1 MEVDYSIVLKN
12 LSDMLDF
19 SGVLALSKVQNI
31 SVSDVIKKGILTN
44 IAQET
49 LPNYKNYEYIISG
62 ITQARMMKG
71 VHSDRNY
78 VPSQIEKLLDLYELE
93 EINKDLLEMSANL
106 VISTFDSVLEN
117 SCKKVKEKY
126 KSVIDD
132 VEFLY
137 INLKLVVKI
146 IAEELRKQDI
156 ELNNITLQYVTDAL
170 KNEKTNIAQEFI
182 NAYIY
187 GNENAVIEAKNNY
200 RNKMEQMLNNYYENL
215 TYNHEHA
222 SLVGE
227 ENQIVKVLGKNF
239 LDSMTSILLVDVR
252 EKIKQKHF
260 IA

>member
-12 LSDMLDF
+12 LSDVLDF

-78 VPSQIEKLLDLYELE
+78 VPSQIEKLLNLYELE
-93 EINKDLLEMSANL
+93 EINKDLLEMSANA
-106 VISTFDSVLEN
+106 
-117 SCKKVKEKY
+117 
-126 KSVIDD
+126 
-132 VEFLY
+132 
-137 INLKLVVKI
+137 VKI

-156 ELNNITLQYVTDAL
+156 ELNNITLHYVTDAL

-200 RNKMEQMLNNYYENL
+200 HNKMEQMLNSYYENL

-252 EKIKQKHF
+252 ETIKQKHF

>member
-12 LSDMLDF
+12 LSDVLDF

-49 LPNYKNYEYIISG
+49 LPNYKNYE

-117 SCKKVKEKY
+117 SGKKLKEKY

-137 INLKLVVKI
+137 INLKLAVKI

-182 NAYIY
+182 NAYVY
-187 GNENAVIEAKNNY
+187 GNESAVIEAKNNY
-200 RNKMEQMLNNYYENL
+200 RNKMEQMLNSYYENL

-252 EKIKQKHF
+252 ETIKQKHF

>member
-12 LSDMLDF
+12 LSDVLDF

-78 VPSQIEKLLDLYELE
+78 VLSQIEKLLNLYELE

-117 SCKKVKEKY
+117 SSKKVKEKY

-137 INLKLVVKI
+137 INLKLAVKI

-156 ELNNITLQYVTDAL
+156 ELNNITLHYVTDAL

-200 RNKMEQMLNNYYENL
+200 HNKMEQMLNSYYENL

-252 EKIKQKHF
+252 ETIKQKHF

>member
-12 LSDMLDF
+12 LSDVLDF
-19 SGVLALSKVQNI
+19 SGVLALSKVKNI

-71 VHSDRNY
+71 VHSGRNY

-106 VISTFDSVLEN
+106 VIYTFDSVLEN
-117 SCKKVKEKY
+117 SSKKVKEKY
-126 KSVIDD
+126 KSVVDD

-137 INLKLVVKI
+137 INLKLAVKI

-187 GNENAVIEAKNNY
+187 GNESAVIEAKNNY
-200 RNKMEQMLNNYYENL
+200 HNKMEQMLNNYYENL

-252 EKIKQKHF
+252 ETIKQKHF

>member
-12 LSDMLDF
+12 LSDVLDF

-106 VISTFDSVLEN
+106 VISTFDSVLE
-117 SCKKVKEKY
+117 EKY

-137 INLKLVVKI
+137 INLKLAVKI

-182 NAYIY
+182 NAYVY
-187 GNENAVIEAKNNY
+187 GNESAVIEAKNNY

-252 EKIKQKHF
+252 ETIKQKHF